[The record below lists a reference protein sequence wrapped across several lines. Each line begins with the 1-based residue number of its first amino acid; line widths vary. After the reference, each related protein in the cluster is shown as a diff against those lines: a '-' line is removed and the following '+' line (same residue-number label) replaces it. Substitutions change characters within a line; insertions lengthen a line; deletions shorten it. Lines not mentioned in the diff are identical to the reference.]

1 MPDNLTRRRQ
11 DRIDTLMS
19 LLTALAWVLGFAG
32 VGVAYGLMIGWGR

>member
-32 VGVAYGLMIGWGR
+32 IALAYGLMIGWGR